1 MLSCEEYAKR
11 TDEAIVRQWVR
22 DNRNN
27 LAWEH
32 AGVDFAELS
41 PNFMENQDTLKKIIA
56 DELGEQTFKE
66 WASRIEDK
74 QMTKNLGLEKCWF
87 CKTMIADPID
97 SNAIGG
103 HLCAGCMRWW
113 EYANVPASSCDDE
126 SEECHPTMTT
136 DVIRGHE
143 KMRQTIAESW
153 SAYCDRKYRERMEAE
168 DKREA
173 ERAEKRLKHIPVQ
186 YVPSDPDNE
195 YDTRALW
202 ELEERERSYRNGRTY

>member
-1 MLSCEEYAKR
+1 MLSYEEYAKR
-11 TDEAIVRQWVR
+11 TDEAVVRQWVR
-22 DNRNN
+22 DNKLN
-27 LAWEH
+27 LAWKH

-41 PNFMENQDTLKKIIA
+41 PNFVENQDTFKKIIA
-56 DELGEQTFKE
+56 DELGEQTFKD

-74 QMTKNLGLEKCWF
+74 QTNADLGLEKCWF
-87 CKTMIADPID
+87 CKTMFADAIASDV
-97 SNAIGG
+97 IGG

-113 EYANVPASSCDDE
+113 ERANVPASSCDDE
-126 SEECHPTMTT
+126 TEDCHPAMTT

-143 KMRQTIAESW
+143 KMRQTICESW
-153 SAYCDRKYRERMEAE
+153 ETYCKRKHRERMDAE

-173 ERAEKRLKHIPVQ
+173 ERAKKRLKRIPVQ

-202 ELEERERSYRNGRTY
+202 ALEELERSYRNDRTY